1 MQGTLATR
9 SNSVRTRTNNR
20 REQPDASRGVV
31 DSLVRPTS
39 AWHALAQVLRPVQL
53 VITDEGLN
61 GLGLHLINDTNKSL
75 QTQLEPFCPSNGSVK
90 VASAT
95 TTVNLAQH
103 GKRIDRVASVLPART
118 IRLVPF
124 NANDTEAAPA
134 GEVCGINTGTS
145 AFYR

>member
-1 MQGTLATR
+1 
-9 SNSVRTRTNNR
+9 
-20 REQPDASRGVV
+20 
-31 DSLVRPTS
+31 
-39 AWHALAQVLRPVQL
+39 LRPVQP

-75 QTQLEPFCPSNGSVK
+75 QAQLEPFYPSNGGVK

-95 TTVNLAQH
+95 ITVSLAQH
-103 GKRIDRVASVLPART
+103 GKRTDRVASVLPART

-134 GEVCGINTGTS
+134 GKVCGINTGTP